1 MRRAEFTHWFLRGR
15 AALLQCNARWQLS
28 RQDPSGTSHYIC
40 VCLQDAQHVGP
51 MLPRILAGRRIT
63 FSSRLHLRFCRLPAC
78 HDAASAEYED
88 VCVSESVPGIFY
100 NNNPVGK
107 CLPHPAFP
115 FLSLRVA
122 TLPKPAPTPCA
133 RKICVKLVT
142 QRHASHTNQP
152 LTYVSTVQGQ
162 RDDRSNLRP
171 VSRRKP
177 KNSRR

>member
-1 MRRAEFTHWFLRGR
+1 MHAGSCQGR
-15 AALLQCNARWQLS
+15 IRVAR
-28 RQDPSGTSHYIC
+28 HIIFVC
-40 VCLQDAQHVGP
+40 VCRTP
-51 MLPRILAGRRIT
+51 NTLARC
-63 FSSRLHLRFCRLPAC
+63 CRGSWR
-78 HDAASAEYED
+78 DAASLFLLDCICVFAGCLPVMMRPRLGTRMC

-100 NNNPVGK
+100 NSNPVGK

-122 TLPKPAPTPCA
+122 ALPKPAPTPCA
-133 RKICVKLVT
+133 QKICVKLVT

-152 LTYVSTVQGQ
+152 LAYVSTVQGQ

-171 VSRRKP
+171 VSRREP